1 MENRNF
7 GFNQENNMRL
17 TQIKTKVS
25 LHMSNSPHGRAG

>member
-17 TQIKTKVS
+17 TQIKTKVI
-25 LHMSNSPHGRAG
+25 LHISNSSRGRVG